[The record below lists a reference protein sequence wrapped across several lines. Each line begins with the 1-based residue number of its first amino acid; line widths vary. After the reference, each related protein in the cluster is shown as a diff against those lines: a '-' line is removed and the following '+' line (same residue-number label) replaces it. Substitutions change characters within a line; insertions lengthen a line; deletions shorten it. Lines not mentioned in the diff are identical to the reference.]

1 MKNYFGVHFK
11 IDYKNS
17 DGNISDYYPDFVVKK
32 SEKEIFVI
40 ETKGQEDLD
49 VPLKMERLK
58 QWCADLNKC
67 QKKIKYDFIFV
78 DQEGFEKYKPQTFEE
93 LERNFKEYR

>member
-1 MKNYFGVHFK
+1 
-11 IDYKNS
+11 
-17 DGNISDYYPDFVVKK
+17 
-32 SEKEIFVI
+32 
-40 ETKGQEDLD
+40 
-49 VPLKMERLK
+49 MERLK

-78 DQEGFEKYKPQTFEE
+78 DQEGFDKYKPQTFGE